1 LSYPASYPHVLTI
14 GATDQTG
21 GVASFS
27 SQSNHVDLA
36 APGRHIFVAEPVSD
50 DPSGYIFAS
59 GTSFSAPMVSAASA
73 WVWTIRPQL
82 DNTQLFD
89 VMRYSA
95 HDIDAPGFD
104 RATGF
109 GMLSI
114 PSALAFAAPAR
125 DPLEPNDDIDQ
136 VSTAGIFDRDRK
148 SVV

>member
-1 LSYPASYPHVLTI
+1 
-14 GATDQTG
+14 
-21 GVASFS
+21 
-27 SQSNHVDLA
+27 
-36 APGRHIFVAEPVSD
+36 IFVAEPVSD

-89 VMRYSA
+89 LMRYSA

-109 GMLSI
+109 GLLTI
-114 PSALAFAAPAR
+114 PSALALAAPAR

-136 VSTAGIFDRDRK
+136 VSTAGIFDGGQPALTTSPRRK
-148 SVV
+148 TTPTAV